1 MVEDER
7 AHLMVL
13 PVRMRIHWGM
23 GLFCF
28 CFLPR
33 IFLVL
38 KVFWDGCNDVKGG
51 RVGWGSWMGGERQPA
66 CFFFV
71 TAHWEP
77 TTESPKE
84 IALPPIHNAVVASS
98 SSPGFRPPRL

>member
-1 MVEDER
+1 MMKDEIDER

-38 KVFWDGCNDVKGG
+38 KVFWDGCIDVKGG
-51 RVGWGSWMGGERQPA
+51 GVGWG
-66 CFFFV
+66 
-71 TAHWEP
+71 
-77 TTESPKE
+77 
-84 IALPPIHNAVVASS
+84 
-98 SSPGFRPPRL
+98 

>member
-1 MVEDER
+1 MMKDEIDER

-33 IFLVL
+33 IFLIL
-38 KVFWDGCNDVKGG
+38 KV
-51 RVGWGSWMGGERQPA
+51 
-66 CFFFV
+66 
-71 TAHWEP
+71 
-77 TTESPKE
+77 
-84 IALPPIHNAVVASS
+84 L
-98 SSPGFRPPRL
+98 

>member
-1 MVEDER
+1 VR
-7 AHLMVL
+7 AHRMVL

-38 KVFWDGCNDVKGG
+38 KVFWDGCGRRGG
-51 RVGWGSWMGGERQPA
+51 WMGMGESVSRFLST
-66 CFFFV
+66 CF
-71 TAHWEP
+71 WLKP
-77 TTESPKE
+77 
-84 IALPPIHNAVVASS
+84 
-98 SSPGFRPPRL
+98 

>member
-1 MVEDER
+1 MEFLHAER
-7 AHLMVL
+7 GAGGIASDAHLMVL

-38 KVFWDGCNDVKGG
+38 NVFWDGCEARRARG
-51 RVGWGSWMGGERQPA
+51 RGRQRALAEVG
-66 CFFFV
+66 
-71 TAHWEP
+71 
-77 TTESPKE
+77 
-84 IALPPIHNAVVASS
+84 
-98 SSPGFRPPRL
+98 

>member
-1 MVEDER
+1 
-7 AHLMVL
+7 MVL

-38 KVFWDGCNDVKGG
+38 NVFWDGCEARRARG
-51 RVGWGSWMGGERQPA
+51 RERQR
-66 CFFFV
+66 
-71 TAHWEP
+71 
-77 TTESPKE
+77 
-84 IALPPIHNAVVASS
+84 ALAEV
-98 SSPGFRPPRL
+98 G

>member
-1 MVEDER
+1 MEFLFTQSEGAGIASD

-38 KVFWDGCNDVKGG
+38 NVFWDGFEARRVRG
-51 RVGWGSWMGGERQPA
+51 RGRQRVMVEVG
-66 CFFFV
+66 
-71 TAHWEP
+71 
-77 TTESPKE
+77 
-84 IALPPIHNAVVASS
+84 
-98 SSPGFRPPRL
+98 